1 MDSNSM
7 FSVVTRRAVPRRT
20 VLRGAGTGAGVAL
33 ALPWLDAMQPALAAD
48 VPPPMRFIG
57 ILNYFSFHAPFLFPA
72 EAGPDYRPTPYLEG
86 LQPHRGDFTIIS
98 GLNNPEVRDQH
109 LSDKSF
115 FTGAP
120 HPGSPSFRNTASLDQ
135 FAAERIGHATRYPS
149 LNFSTSGAYSCS
161 YTKTGVA
168 IPPETSATR
177 AYARLFID
185 GSPAEVAE
193 EVARVQ
199 EGRSILDRVAAE
211 ADRLRRDVGAADRDK
226 LDQYFTS
233 VRDLEK
239 QMVRLEDYARLPKPK
254 PEGPVIRDPGPGEDT
269 VRFGLLLDIARLA
282 VQTDLTRLVT
292 LYYIGTQ
299 KTPSQPGS
307 TFAYHDLSHH
317 GQDAGKI
324 EKLAVLERDLLLEW
338 GAFLGRLKES
348 REGAGRLLDHTITV
362 MGAAMGNA
370 SSHEAT
376 NLPILVAGGRFRH
389 GSHLAHDPGA
399 PPPLCNLW
407 VQVLHE
413 LGVEVPRFGTS
424 SAETLAGLSV

>member
-1 MDSNSM
+1 MSASPTRGI
-7 FSVVTRRAVPRRT
+7 VTGRALSRRAV
-20 VLRGAGTGAGVAL
+20 LRSTGTGAGVAL
-33 ALPWLDAMQPALAAD
+33 ALPWLDAMQPALAAEIA
-48 VPPPMRFIG
+48 PPMRFIG
-57 ILNYFSFHAPFLFPA
+57 ILNYYSFHAPHLFPA
-72 EAGPDYRPTPYLEG
+72 KAGPDYEPTQYLEG
-86 LQPHRGDFTIIS
+86 LQPHRGDLTIIS
-98 GLNNPEVRDQH
+98 GLNHPEVRDQH

-120 HPGSPSFRNTASLDQ
+120 HPGSPSFRNTISLDQ
-135 FAAERIGHATRYPS
+135 LAAEKIGAATRYPS
-149 LNFSTSGAYSCS
+149 LHFSTSGAYSCS
-161 YTKTGVA
+161 YTKSGVA
-168 IPPETSATR
+168 IPPESSATR

-185 GSPAEVAE
+185 GSPAEVAA

-233 VRDLEK
+233 VRDLEE

-254 PEGPVIRDPGPGEDT
+254 PAGPVIRDPGPGEDT
-269 VRFGLLLDIARLA
+269 ARFGLLLDVARLA
-282 VQTDLTRLVT
+282 IQTDLTRIVT
-292 LYYIGTQ
+292 LYYVGTQ
-299 KTPSQPGS
+299 KTPSQPGAS
-307 TFAYHDLSHH
+307 FAYHDLSHH

-338 GAFLGRLKES
+338 GGLIGRLKES
-348 REGAGRLLDHTITV
+348 REGTGRLLDRTITV

-389 GSHLAHDPGA
+389 GSHLAHDPVN

-424 SAETLAGLSV
+424 SAETLAGLTT